1 MATEHELRTTEK
13 TPLEMAV
20 ETLFKLTP
28 KIGTTETNSGFVLS
42 RKTVINGNG
51 RNREIVTLI
60 EARRGPG
67 DGAVKGET
75 YVFDESGL
83 LRAER
88 VIEIPA
94 DILGR
99 PLRRLPL
106 ITERSSFETTDDQK
120 RYSSG
125 IVSFVK
131 SLVPRLIAVRPDQLD
146 TDPKEPPVA

>member
-1 MATEHELRTTEK
+1 MTFLIPAISSIG
-13 TPLEMAV
+13 AIDV
-20 ETLFKLTP
+20 FKLTP

-99 PLRRLPL
+99 PPRRLPFT
-106 ITERSSFETTDDQK
+106 TERSSFITTDDQMC
-120 RYSSG
+120 YSNG
-125 IVSFVK
+125 IVSFINT
-131 SLVPRLIAVRPDQLD
+131 LFPGLIAVRPDQLD

>member
-1 MATEHELRTTEK
+1 MATEHESRVTEK
-13 TPLEMAV
+13 TPREKAV
-20 ETLFKLTP
+20 EILFKLTP

-83 LRAER
+83 LREER
-88 VIEIPA
+88 IIEIPA

-99 PLRRLPL
+99 PPRRLPFT
-106 ITERSSFETTDDQK
+106 TERSSFITTDDQMC
-120 RYSSG
+120 YSNG
-125 IVSFVK
+125 IVSFINT
-131 SLVPRLIAVRPDQLD
+131 LFPGLIAVRPDQLD